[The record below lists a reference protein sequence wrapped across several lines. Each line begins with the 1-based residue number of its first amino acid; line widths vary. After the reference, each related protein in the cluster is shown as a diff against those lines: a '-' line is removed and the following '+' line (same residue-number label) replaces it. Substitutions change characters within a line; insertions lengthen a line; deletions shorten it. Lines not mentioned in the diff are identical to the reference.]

1 MKSDFWLR
9 IVKQAFKKKKNVF
22 SGLHL
27 SLSLSL
33 HQWLCHQGQNRNLEK
48 KLWNVEKM
56 KVYCCDKVEEGMW
69 GNSWLINEWVTYFSV
84 LCSGV
89 WSKTR
94 LYLQFFKKF
103 LLQGRYVWLT
113 SSLWIAEPPLRC
125 FFFFFQP
132 SASVWWTRHISGAHR
147 GLLFL
152 LKWCFVFCSWI
163 ESWWILM
170 NTHSDD
176 FRNCT
181 KLSGGLA
188 DGHKVLPICFC
199 CIKISLMFLSELH
212 RAKKKKK
219 ECVWKRS
226 CQSLS

>member
-1 MKSDFWLR
+1 MNGWLIFLFSAVEFGQR
-9 IVKQAFKKKKNVF
+9 PGFTFSFLKN
-22 SGLHL
+22 S
-27 SLSLSL
+27 
-33 HQWLCHQGQNRNLEK
+33 
-48 KLWNVEKM
+48 
-56 KVYCCDKVEEGMW
+56 CCKEGMCDW
-69 GNSWLINEWVTYFSV
+69 PPVCG
-84 LCSGV
+84 
-89 WSKTR
+89 
-94 LYLQFFKKF
+94 
-103 LLQGRYVWLT
+103 LLNHHYDV
-113 SSLWIAEPPLRC
+113 

-212 RAKKKKK
+212 LAKKKKK
-219 ECVWKRS
+219 SAYEREVVRV
-226 CQSLS
+226 